1 MNKLETYY
9 RLLALD
15 LEQYNFC
22 SRKKHVTLLNSE
34 RYTRGMILF
43 MVVSPEGKSLLPNLG
58 FDQQNEVLAY
68 QKH

>member
-1 MNKLETYY
+1 
-9 RLLALD
+9 
-15 LEQYNFC
+15 
-22 SRKKHVTLLNSE
+22 
-34 RYTRGMILF
+34 MILF